1 MEKKKIQLTE
11 EDLKLGPTGLMLKYD
26 LSSRGHAHQVLKK
39 GYFWENY
46 LSVSESFSSA
56 WVEENLKEIERVT
69 KVVLWWKARRR
80 GVLTHRLFFELRE
93 DLLQEGVLYVIT
105 RAGEIQSGKKALSS
119 IAEAGINIAINKYFY
134 FGDGAHTTQLPDWA
148 DNKISSDEVKDEA
161 SIDEIFLQVKDEI
174 ISSFGEK
181 FWQEI
186 WEWATSRSQK
196 LPEEIILSLKV
207 LAL

>member
-11 EDLKLGPTGLMLKYD
+11 EDLKLGSTELMKKYG
-26 LSSRGHAHQVLKK
+26 LSSRGHAHYVLKK

-56 WVEENLKEIERVT
+56 WVEENLKEIERVA
-69 KVVLWWKARRR
+69 KVVLWWKARKR
-80 GVLTHRLFFELRE
+80 GVLRHRLFWNLRE

-105 RAGEIQSGKKALSS
+105 RAGEIQSGKKVLANV
-119 IAEAGINIAINKYFY
+119 AETGINIAINKYFY
-134 FGDGAHTTQLPDWA
+134 FGDGAHTVQLPDWA
-148 DNKISSDEVKDEA
+148 DNKISSNEAEDEA

-174 ISSFGEK
+174 ISSLGEK
-181 FWQEI
+181 NWTEL
-186 WEWATSRSQK
+186 WSWATSKSPK
-196 LPEEIILSLKV
+196 CPEDLILTLKA